1 MVNRITKCNLNSLI
15 KNYLKERAPMSKAKV
30 LVTGIIPEEGLT
42 DLRSAFD
49 VTYDPEK
56 ESRDWILANLSDF
69 DGLLLMGTKA
79 DRELIDAG
87 KNLKIITTN
96 GVGFDHVDIAY
107 AKEKGIVVSNCP
119 MGVRVPTAE
128 MTFALLLATVRR
140 LAFYDKVV
148 REGHW
153 MDVSEKRYMGMSLQG
168 KTLGIY
174 GMGRIGSEV
183 GRFCQALGMKVI
195 YNDVR
200 RLDHDLEEQ
209 LDVTYVDFD
218 TLVKTADVI
227 TLHAPAL
234 PSTMGIFNGDV
245 FAKMKSTAYII
256 NAARGVLIKEAD
268 LVAAL
273 KTGEIAGAGLD
284 VFEHEPTVSAEL
296 RSLDNV
302 IMSPHAGTGTLEAR
316 TAIAQEASNNLI
328 SFINE
333 GKAVNQVNA

>member
-1 MVNRITKCNLNSLI
+1 L
-15 KNYLKERAPMSKAKV
+15 AKAKV

-42 DLRSAFD
+42 ELREVFD
-49 VTYDPEK
+49 VTYEPEK
-56 ESRDWILANLSDF
+56 ETREWILSNLDQF

-87 KNLKIITTN
+87 KNLKIITAN
-96 GVGFDHVDIAY
+96 GVGFDHIDIAY

-119 MGVRVPTAE
+119 MGVRVPTSE

-140 LAFYDKVV
+140 LSFYDKVV
-148 REGHW
+148 RNGGW
-153 MDVSEKRYMGMSLQG
+153 LDVSEQKNMGMSLQG

-183 GRFCQALGMKVI
+183 GKFCQALGMKVI
-195 YNDVR
+195 YNDVH
-200 RLDHDLEEQ
+200 RLDHSLEEK
-209 LDVTYVDFD
+209 LDVNYVSFD
-218 TLVKTADVI
+218 DLVQKADVI

-234 PSTMGIFNGDV
+234 PSTKGIFNASV
-245 FAKMKSTAYII
+245 FSKMKNTAYII
-256 NAARGVLIKEAD
+256 NAARGVLIKESD

-273 KTGEIAGAGLD
+273 KNGEIAGAGLD
-284 VFEHEPTVSAEL
+284 VFENEPNVSAEL

-316 TAIAQEASNNLI
+316 TAIAQEASKNLI
-328 SFINE
+328 SFIRD
-333 GKAVNQVNA
+333 GKVLNHVNA